1 MGVVTLEERVVL
13 VLLVAAGVAAALCLA
28 TECEAQAS
36 VEYQSDLTTIG
47 RCLVSEAGPVLAPDH
62 AAILAV
68 LDTRARRTPHSTAAD
83 IARRYC
89 QVHRRPV
96 GEHGRRVAL
105 MDALDLA
112 DYAPEVIALV
122 VGYLRGE
129 TVSAACDVTPDHWGA
144 RTGRDL
150 KRALRAGW
158 RRAMCPGARNAF
170 WRSRR

>member
-1 MGVVTLEERVVL
+1 MTLEERVVL
-13 VLLVAAGVAAALCLA
+13 VLLVAAGVAGTLCLA

-112 DYAPEVIALV
+112 DAAPAVIDLV
-122 VGYLRGE
+122 VRYLQGE
-129 TVSAACDVTPDHWGA
+129 HIDNPCPGAVHWGD
-144 RTGRDL
+144 RGRDM

-158 RRAMCPGARNAF
+158 RRVRCTERTRNLF
-170 WRSRR
+170 WRPR